1 MHPFVFGMNII
12 SKHQFIQKILLST
25 LKKYIDRVPLE
36 EIVDDIKMYPT
47 LL

>member
-1 MHPFVFGMNII
+1 MHPFVFGINII
-12 SKHQFIQKILLST
+12 SKHQFIQKILST